1 MFIIKHSASLKSIL
15 DKKCLKGSTVGFV
28 PTMGALHEGHL
39 SLVRA
44 SLHANHLTVVSI
56 FVNPLQFNDAADLE
70 KYPITIEK
78 DIQLLIE
85 AGTDI
90 LFLPGYSDVYP
101 EGDQAAR
108 AHYDLKG
115 LESVFEGQYRPGHFQ
130 GVCAVVDRLLSIV
143 TPTNLYLGQK
153 DFQQVA
159 VLRKMIQLKNHKTKI
174 VVCPIVREQNGLAM
188 SSRNVR
194 LSPTGKEKAGEIYQC
209 LKIIN
214 EKATQKPFATL
225 KALVINRLSENGI
238 KTEYLAL
245 ADTLTLE
252 EVHSFDTNRH
262 LIILIAAFIEGV
274 RLIDNMTLQ

>member
-1 MFIIKHSASLKSIL
+1 MRIIKHPASLKSIL

-44 SLHANHLTVVSI
+44 SLNANHLTVVSI
-56 FVNPLQFNDAADLE
+56 FVNPLQFNDATDLE
-70 KYPITIEK
+70 KYPVTIEK
-78 DIQLLIE
+78 DILLLSE

-101 EGDQAAR
+101 EENPVAR
-108 AHYDLKG
+108 AHYDLG
-115 LESVFEGQYRPGHFQ
+115 SLESVFEGKYRPGHFQ

-143 TPTNLYLGQK
+143 APTDLYLGQK

-159 VLRKMIQLKNHKTKI
+159 VLRKMIQLKNHNTKI

-188 SSRNVR
+188 SSRNAR
-194 LSPTGKEKAGEIYQC
+194 LSPAGKEKAGEIYQC
-209 LKIIN
+209 LKIIK
-214 EKATQKPFATL
+214 EKATQEPFETL
-225 KALVINRLSENGI
+225 KALVIHRLSENDI

-262 LIILIAAFIEGV
+262 LIILIAAIIESV
-274 RLIDNMTLQ
+274 RLIDNMPLQ